1 MEGGKM
7 QEKVDKYIY
16 YVSENR
22 YRVKFLKVDKTRNIR
37 ISFDQYIN
45 GSLDE
50 ARNLRDNKLKENG
63 LCLETEKKKT
73 DFFAEFDAKEKSKL
87 KLIQQNHGQQYQGKI
102 LKK

>member
-50 ARNLRDNKLKENG
+50 ARNLRDKNLSYKAKGLLSFMLSLPEDWDYFLKV
-63 LCLETEKKKT
+63 LCSIS
-73 DFFAEFDAKEKSKL
+73 KEKIEML
-87 KLIQQNHGQQYQGKI
+87 
-102 LKK
+102 